1 MKKVL
6 EQILQTRKALYLIL
20 KNTPKAKLLKI
31 PEGFNNNIY
40 WNIAHIVATQ
50 QGLMY
55 GLSGVQAKMS
65 TELIAKFK
73 KGTAPNGSASD
84 EEIESIKKLIF
95 TTVEDAIIDYEKG
108 LFSNFKEY
116 TTSANVTLYTIDDAI
131 AFNHYH
137 EGLHLGSI
145 LALMRVVNS

>member
-20 KNTPKAKLLKI
+20 KNTPKEQLLKI

-55 GLSGVQAKMS
+55 GLSGVQTKMS
-65 TELIAKFK
+65 TDLIAKFK
-73 KGTAPNGSASD
+73 KGTAPDGSASD
-84 EEIESIKKLIF
+84 EEIETIKKLIF
-95 TTVEDAIIDYEKG
+95 STLEDAMVDYENG
-108 LFSNFKEY
+108 VFTNFKEY
-116 TTSANVTLYTIDDAI
+116 TTSANVTLSNINEAI
-131 AFNHYH
+131 TFNLYH
-137 EGLHLGSI
+137 EGLHLGSV

>member
-6 EQILQTRKALYLIL
+6 EQTLQTRKALYLFL
-20 KNTPKAKLLKI
+20 KNTPKEVLLKI

-50 QGLMY
+50 QSLMY
-55 GLSGVQAKMS
+55 RLSGVQTKMNID
-65 TELIAKFK
+65 LIAKFK
-73 KGTAPNGSASD
+73 KGTAPDGSASD
-84 EEIESIKKLIF
+84 EEIETIKKLIF
-95 TTVEDAIIDYEKG
+95 TTVEDAIVDYENG

-116 TTSANVTLYTIDDAI
+116 TTSANVTLQTIDDAI

-137 EGLHLGSI
+137 EGLHLGSV